1 MKQVA
6 SLFDLRENPFFTHK
20 KEKQI
25 FGNRRTT
32 PPPLLPD
39 SHFARADDSVG
50 GTEVES
56 KKKKI
61 MNTP

>member
-1 MKQVA
+1 M
-6 SLFDLRENPFFTHK
+6 SHTK
-20 KEKQI
+20 KK
-25 FGNRRTT
+25 NRYLAIDALL